1 MTSYRL
7 KIFTPVLLITY
18 VLITNAQALQCE
30 EGSACDP
37 LPELGTE
44 YRDKD
49 LTLTEVTQIALQ
61 RSPDQVRLEAMNET
75 SRALFRRARNLL
87 GSQPTLNVS
96 GRSDQWQSD
105 EGVREY
111 QLGVDLPMWRI
122 GERSAGRDLA
132 EKSAEWVSAE
142 WNNIRLQMAGTVREM
157 IWDYALAENSVE
169 STSSA
174 LEMAQ
179 KTESDME
186 RRVKLG
192 ELSRS
197 DLLLAQQQTL
207 LREEELSAAKAE
219 HYHALTRYEVIAG
232 SRRMPG
238 QWREQ
243 KAPIEVITDTHPA
256 LYTLSK
262 DVERARSEVLLLRKE
277 RGEPVTVG
285 VTGYRAH
292 AGGVGEDYNDSLQL
306 NVGVPFGPI
315 SYRDVKL
322 AELQQKVADAQA
334 GLVTKRRQLT
344 TNLHEAEHA
353 IHRLEEALSIAEKS
367 RRLSEE
373 QLRMAQTAFK
383 VGESNL
389 FALLLVQNKFV
400 QASRQYRESRIK
412 LQRAIARYNQALG
425 VIL

>member
-44 YRDKD
+44 YRDKG
-49 LTLTEVTQIALQ
+49 LILTEVTQIALQ
-61 RSPDQVRLEAMNET
+61 RSPDQVRLEAMNES

-169 STSSA
+169 SASSA

-219 HYHALTRYEVIAG
+219 LYHALTRYEVIAG

-238 QWREQ
+238 KWREQ
-243 KAPIEVITDTHPA
+243 KASIEDITDTHPA
-256 LYTLSK
+256 LYTLVK
-262 DVERARSEVLLLRKE
+262 DVERARSEVLVLSKE

-292 AGGVGEDYNDSLQL
+292 AGAGEDYNDSLQL
-306 NVGVPFGPI
+306 NVGIPFGPK

-334 GLVTKRRQLT
+334 RLVTKRRQLT
-344 TNLHEAEHA
+344 ANLHEAEHA

-373 QLRMAQTAFK
+373 QLRMAHTAFK

-389 FALLLVQNKFV
+389 FALLLVQNKSV
-400 QASRQYRESRIK
+400 QARRQYRESRIK
-412 LQRAIARYNQALG
+412 LQRAIARYNQAVG